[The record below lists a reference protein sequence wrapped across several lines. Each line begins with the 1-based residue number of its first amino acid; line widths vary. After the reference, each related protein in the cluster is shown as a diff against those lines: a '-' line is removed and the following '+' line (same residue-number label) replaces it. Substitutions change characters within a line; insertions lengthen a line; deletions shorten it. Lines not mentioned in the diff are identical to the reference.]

1 MFRKSISCIIAVLL
15 LSFAIL
21 SFPLTR
27 NFVYARNYILAL
39 IHIIPPTGILF
50 LAIGKKAVSWTPVI
64 LSIFTEV
71 VIYFGVAWSSLPVS
85 VVICDRIAPVLG
97 LIAAV
102 IIIIQ
107 SISDRENK
115 GSDN

>member
-39 IHIIPPTGILF
+39 IHIIPPTAIIF
-50 LAIGKKAVSWTPVI
+50 LAIGKKAVSWIPLI

-71 VIYFGVAWSSLPVS
+71 AIYFGVAWSPMPVS
-85 VVICDRIAPVLG
+85 VLICNSLAPAL
-97 LIAAV
+97 AV
-102 IIIIQ
+102 IASVMLII
-107 SISDRENK
+107 K
-115 GSDN
+115 GKSTKSK